1 MPSEAE
7 PPHSP
12 TWNSVKTE
20 VQPVN
25 ARRESKG
32 DVKYPKRFFAL
43 TRETPK
49 LLGGQDTILT
59 KLLAS
64 SQEDITTEPESDAT
78 VPQNIHKLVR
88 PQVLSTPSHYA
99 IRKRQNPSTLACL
112 KAENAH
118 LTSRLRM
125 QKLARRAEDNNL
137 LQTYRKIFE
146 LEQSLTHLSNRV
158 ADFASWGED
167 ACGQV
172 ASMQGRWQELILYWA
187 RELSNALPE
196 NGEEEESSEDSE

>member
-1 MPSEAE
+1 MPSESE

-12 TWNSVKTE
+12 TWNSVETE

-25 ARRESKG
+25 TRRESKG
-32 DVKYPKRFFAL
+32 DVNYPKRFFAL

-59 KLLAS
+59 KFSAS
-64 SQEDITTEPESDAT
+64 PQEDITTEPESDAT
-78 VPQNIHKLVR
+78 VPQNTNKLVG
-88 PQVLSTPSHYA
+88 PQALSTPSHYA
-99 IRKRQNPSTLACL
+99 IRKRQNPSTLAYL

-137 LQTYRKIFE
+137 LQAYKKVFE
-146 LEQSLTHLSNRV
+146 LEHSLTHLSNRV
-158 ADFASWGED
+158 ADFASWGEE

-172 ASMQGRWQELILYWA
+172 ASMQGRWQELILFWA

-196 NGEEEESSEDSE
+196 NGEEEESSEDSK

>member
-1 MPSEAE
+1 MPSDSE

-12 TWNSVKTE
+12 TWNSVETE

-25 ARRESKG
+25 TRRESKS

-43 TRETPK
+43 TCETPI
-49 LLGGQDTILT
+49 LLEGQDTILT
-59 KLLAS
+59 KFSAS
-64 SQEDITTEPESDAT
+64 PQEDITTEPESDAT
-78 VPQNIHKLVR
+78 VPQNTNKLVG
-88 PQVLSTPSHYA
+88 PQALSAPSHYA
-99 IRKRQNPSTLACL
+99 IRKRQNSSTLAYL

-137 LQTYRKIFE
+137 LQAYKKVFE
-146 LEQSLTHLSNRV
+146 LEHSLTHLSNRV
-158 ADFASWGED
+158 ANFASWGEE

-172 ASMQGRWQELILYWA
+172 ASMQGRWQELILFWA

>member
-1 MPSEAE
+1 ME
-7 PPHSP
+7 
-12 TWNSVKTE
+12 TE

-25 ARRESKG
+25 TRRESKS

-43 TRETPK
+43 TCETPI
-49 LLGGQDTILT
+49 LLEGQDTILT
-59 KLLAS
+59 KFSAS
-64 SQEDITTEPESDAT
+64 PQEDITTEPESDAT
-78 VPQNIHKLVR
+78 VPQNTNKLVG
-88 PQVLSTPSHYA
+88 PQALSAPSHYA
-99 IRKRQNPSTLACL
+99 IRKRQNSSTLAYL

-137 LQTYRKIFE
+137 LQAYKKVFE
-146 LEQSLTHLSNRV
+146 LEHSLTHLSNRV
-158 ADFASWGED
+158 AG
-167 ACGQV
+167 GQV
-172 ASMQGRWQELILYWA
+172 ASMQGLWQELILFWA